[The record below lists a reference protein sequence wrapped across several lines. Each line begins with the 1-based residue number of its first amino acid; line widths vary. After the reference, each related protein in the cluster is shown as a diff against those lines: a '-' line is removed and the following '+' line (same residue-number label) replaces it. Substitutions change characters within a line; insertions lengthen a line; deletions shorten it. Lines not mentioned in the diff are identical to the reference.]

1 MRLTERIDQNTIK
14 IIDLRKNTWK
24 IPENN
29 VPLQSD
35 FKRLTIWQHQ
45 SELFLP
51 FKVKRQ
57 GSL

>member
-1 MRLTERIDQNTIK
+1 MRQTERINQNTIK

-24 IPENN
+24 ILQK
-29 VPLQSD
+29 VVSLQSD